1 MARIVAERLFCVSP
15 IDSRGKDLARQFQKR
30 KRMCWDGLL
39 CVNSLVKEQPIK
51 LAHLQRALEMTR
63 TGDFQVKYDL
73 QSAFHHI
80 KINREHVLYLGAA
93 FEDEEGKKIYFV
105 FDFLPFGLSSAVHCI
120 AKLFKPINA
129 YLHQK
134 GIRHSIYIDDGRIL
148 AGTKREAEDGRK
160 FTYEVL
166 KRSGGV
172 LEKSK
177 SDGEGQ
183 AGQIKEYL
191 GFKSTLGNWS

>member
-1 MARIVAERLFCVSP
+1 MCQFVGQGAAHKACAPSESAGDDQNRGLSSKIRPTIGFSP
-15 IDSRGKDLARQFQKR
+15 
-30 KRMCWDGLL
+30 
-39 CVNSLVKEQPIK
+39 
-51 LAHLQRALEMTR
+51 
-63 TGDFQVKYDL
+63 
-73 QSAFHHI
+73 HI